1 MAGTLTV
8 QNLQGPSSG
17 ANANKIIIPSGQTID
32 ASAGTLV
39 PSAGSVVAVHKAFSN
54 TDQTITS
61 ATLVNIT
68 GLSITMTPKNA
79 NNLIVLQSVATANC
93 VHVLGLTFLK
103 DGAKTTTTSGTNTDE
118 EDVHVTAYL
127 SAQSS
132 WITPHPLLHYETA
145 GSTSE
150 RTYTVAA
157 TSGWNGTPYVQR
169 INDRASNDMASTSW
183 FVLWEIAQ

>member
-54 TDQTITS
+54 TDQTVTS
-61 ATLVNIT
+61 TTLVNIT

-79 NNLIVLQSVATANC
+79 NNLIVLQSVVTANC

-103 DGAKTTTTSGTNTDE
+103 DGAKTTTTSGTNTNE
-118 EDVHVTAYL
+118 TDVHSTMYL
-127 SAQSS
+127 GSVPDLLMSN
-132 WITPHPLLHYETA
+132 PLLHYETA
-145 GSTSE
+145 GSTSP

-157 TSGWNGTPYVQR
+157 TSGWGGTTHTQR
-169 INDRASNDMASTSW
+169 INDRNTDDMASTSW

>member
-61 ATLVNIT
+61 TTLVNIT

-79 NNLIVLQSVATANC
+79 NNLIVLQSVVTANC

-103 DGAKTTTTSGTNTDE
+103 DGAKTTTTSGTNNNET
-118 EDVHVTAYL
+118 DVHSTMYMGATDYIM
-127 SAQSS
+127 SN
-132 WITPHPLLHYETA
+132 PLLHYETA
-145 GSTSE
+145 GSTSA

-157 TSGWNGTPYVQR
+157 TAGWSGTVYTQR
-169 INDRASNDMASTSW
+169 INDRPSNDMASTSW